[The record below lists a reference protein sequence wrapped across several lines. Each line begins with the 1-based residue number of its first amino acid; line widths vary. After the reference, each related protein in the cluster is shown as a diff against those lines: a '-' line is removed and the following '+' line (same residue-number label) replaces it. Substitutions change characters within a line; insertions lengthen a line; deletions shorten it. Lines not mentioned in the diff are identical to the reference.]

1 MDSIK
6 GIRGL
11 LNRRSYWVSVGAG
24 IVLAV
29 AFASG
34 AAAGTC
40 LAPPRPFVPSDPE
53 AAREYADLIRQDF
66 ELYIR
71 DIQSYFLCLE
81 AERARAFEEA
91 REVLENC
98 DFFSELP
105 WEDDAFF
112 YPVTDFE
119 QQWLDAVEL
128 QPWMAGLHTRE
139 IEIV

>member
-11 LNRRSYWVSVGAG
+11 LNRRSHWFRAGAG
-24 IVLAV
+24 IVLSV
-29 AFASG
+29 ACAG
-34 AAAGTC
+34 IAAAETC

-91 REVLENC
+91 REV
-98 DFFSELP
+98 SEEYGRFL
-105 WEDDAFF
+105 A
-112 YPVTDFE
+112 VTGD
-119 QQWLDAVEL
+119 
-128 QPWMAGLHTRE
+128 
-139 IEIV
+139 